1 MNPEL
6 NPELSHGDKP
16 ASVES
21 APQNFFSRLIGVW
34 FSPGETFA
42 EIGRAPRVLIPIL
55 LLMILTGLSAY
66 MLTERYGYENMVRKQ
81 MESVAKSGLVPEA
94 RVEEMTRQAM
104 TPSAVTRGKIQG
116 AVSPAIVTL
125 VILLIL
131 AGLFKAFSAIL
142 GVKNTFKQIFSV
154 TAYSYL
160 AVGLISTLVFAASI
174 YLKDPTEID
183 LLNPVGSN
191 LGAILGLM
199 GVNLPKF
206 VMGLASFIDVFSFW
220 RLAILAIG
228 YSAVSQKMKV
238 GTAATF
244 LVILYV
250 IVALIGG
257 AMASIFG

>member
-6 NPELSHGDKP
+6 SYASNPAEP
-16 ASVES
+16 ES
-21 APQNFFSRLIGVW
+21 TPQNFFSRLIGVW

-42 EIGRAPRVLIPIL
+42 EIGRAPRVLIPTL
-55 LLMILTGLSAY
+55 LLMILAGISAY

-81 MESVAKSGLVPEA
+81 MESVAKSGFVPED
-94 RVEEMTRQAM
+94 RVEEMTRQAT
-104 TPSAVTRGKIQG
+104 TPSAITRGKIQG
-116 AVSPAIVTL
+116 IVTPAIMTL

-131 AGLFKAFSAIL
+131 SGLFKALSAIM

-154 TAYSYL
+154 SAYSFL
-160 AVGLISTLVFAASI
+160 AIALIFTVVFAASI
-174 YLKDPTEID
+174 YLKDPAEID

-191 LGAILGLM
+191 LAAILALM
-199 GVNLPKF
+199 GVSLPKF
-206 VMGLASFIDVFSFW
+206 VMGMASFVDVFSIW

-250 IVALIGG
+250 IVAMLGG
-257 AMASIFG
+257 AMASLFG

>member
-1 MNPEL
+1 MNPEI
-6 NPELSHGDKP
+6 SYASKP
-16 ASVES
+16 AEPEP
-21 APQNFFSRLIGVW
+21 APQNFFSRLTGVW
-34 FSPGETFA
+34 FSPSETFA
-42 EIGRAPRVLIPIL
+42 EIGRAPRVLIPTL
-55 LLMILTGLSAY
+55 LLMILAGLSAY

-81 MESVAKSGLVPEA
+81 MESVAKSGLVPED
-94 RVEEMTRQAM
+94 RVEEMTRQAL
-104 TPSAVTRGKIQG
+104 TPSAVTQGKIR
-116 AVSPAIVTL
+116 ALLSPAIVTL
-125 VILLIL
+125 VILLIM
-131 AGLFKAFSAIL
+131 AGLFKAFSAIV

-160 AVGLISTLVFAASI
+160 AIGLIFTLVFAASI

-199 GVNLPKF
+199 GVSLPKF

-250 IVALIGG
+250 IVALFGG
-257 AMASIFG
+257 AMASLFG

>member
-1 MNPEL
+1 MNPEISHTS
-6 NPELSHGDKP
+6 NTAEPEP
-16 ASVES
+16 

-55 LLMILTGLSAY
+55 LLMILSGLSAY

-81 MESVAKSGLVPEA
+81 MESVAKSGMVPEA

-104 TPSAVTRGKIQG
+104 TPSAVTSGKIRG
-116 AVSPAIVTL
+116 VVIPAIVTL

-131 AGLFKAFSAIL
+131 AGLFKAFSAIV

-160 AVGLISTLVFAASI
+160 AIGLIFTLVFAASI

-191 LGAILGLM
+191 LGAVLGLM
-199 GVNLPKF
+199 GVGLPKF
-206 VMGLASFIDVFSFW
+206 VMGLASFIDVFSIW

>member
-6 NPELSHGDKP
+6 SSASQP
-16 ASVES
+16 ADAVEQ
-21 APQNFFSRLIGVW
+21 APLNFFSRITGVW

-42 EIGRAPRVLIPIL
+42 DIGRAPRVLIPTL
-55 LLMILTGLSAY
+55 LVMILAGLSAY

-81 MESVAKSGLVPEA
+81 MESVARSGLMSEA
-94 RVEEMTRQAM
+94 QVDEAIIRST

-116 AVSPAIVTL
+116 VVSPPIVTL

-131 AGLFKAFSAIL
+131 AGLFKALSAIM
-142 GVKNTFKQIFSV
+142 GVRNTFKQIFSV
-154 TAYSYL
+154 TTYSFL
-160 AVGLISTLVFAASI
+160 AIALIFTLVFAASI

-191 LGAILGLM
+191 LGAILALTGLS
-199 GVNLPKF
+199 LPKF
-206 VMGLASFIDVFSFW
+206 VLGVASFVDVFSIW
-220 RLAILAIG
+220 RLALLAIG
-228 YSAVSQKMKV
+228 YSAVSHKMKV